1 MIDYNRWHN
10 DIFYAK
16 KNYKFLNTDKKYP
29 CLKIFFTNFQRVNE
43 QNHNNAT

>member
-16 KNYKFLNTDKKYP
+16 KNLILFKLKYSSLTVSQYDLLFFVDLNY
-29 CLKIFFTNFQRVNE
+29 Q
-43 QNHNNAT
+43 